1 MLWGIVLPL
10 AGCAT
15 QDQLRQ
21 TEEQQGNAVQAL
33 KADADRSESVI
44 SDLRAEIKRTQ
55 KSVHGLEVALT
66 EARARADAA
75 KGQADSAL
83 STSREFLANL
93 LTVREEQRRQ
103 LDENGVAFAGLRRTA
118 ADLESRLQAQQR
130 LIDQGA
136 VAFNNAIRR
145 LSVIE
150 AGLQDAVRRATLLEA
165 QAKTGQEAD
174 NGLARQL
181 ATLSKQSETLSK
193 QSETLSKQNE
203 TLSKQVEQTRSVISS
218 EGLLQMMRELEDV
231 RRNSASL
238 RGSIEELQQAQVD
251 AATKSRNFYVD
262 LDTRIQALKKVQT
275 DFATQDRTSNL
286 DLDTRIQALS
296 KAQAD
301 FATQDKKLYLDLDT
315 RIRALSKAQA
325 DSAQDKNSYLDLN
338 TRIQALS
345 KTQTD
350 FAAQQKN
357 LYFDLDTRI
366 QALKKAQV
374 DFATQD
380 KNLYLDL
387 DTRIQ
392 ALIKAQADFAAQAR
406 AFYLDFD
413 SRIQALK
420 QNLPA
425 PGPEGKVSI
434 PAAPL
439 PATTSIS
446 PVAPTAEA
454 IRPVNQ

>member
-1 MLWGIVLPL
+1 MRFFAVLWGIVLPL

-33 KADADRSESVI
+33 KADANRSESVI

-193 QSETLSKQNE
+193 QNE

-251 AATKSRNFYVD
+251 AATKGRNFYV
-262 LDTRIQALKKVQT
+262 
-275 DFATQDRTSNL
+275 
-286 DLDTRIQALS
+286 
-296 KAQAD
+296 
-301 FATQDKKLYLDLDT
+301 
-315 RIRALSKAQA
+315 
-325 DSAQDKNSYLDLN
+325 
-338 TRIQALS
+338 
-345 KTQTD
+345 
-350 FAAQQKN
+350 
-357 LYFDLDTRI
+357 
-366 QALKKAQV
+366 
-374 DFATQD
+374 
-380 KNLYLDL
+380 DL

-439 PATTSIS
+439 PATTSNS

-454 IRPVNQ
+454 IRPVSQ

>member
-181 ATLSKQSETLSK
+181 ATLSK

>member
-1 MLWGIVLPL
+1 MRFFAVLWGIVLPL

-181 ATLSKQSETLSK
+181 ATLSK

-439 PATTSIS
+439 PATTSNS

>member
-1 MLWGIVLPL
+1 MRFFALLWGIVLPL

-193 QSETLSKQNE
+193 QNE

-366 QALKKAQV
+366 QALKKAQA

-439 PATTSIS
+439 PATTSNS

-454 IRPVNQ
+454 IRPVSQ